1 MIKNTLDKARQP
13 KFSVL
18 MQQDTIKN
26 LVNNTLGDKKKAESF
41 TTAIISAVSVN
52 PALQDCDG
60 STILSAGL
68 LGETLN
74 LSPSPQLGHYYLVPF
89 NNAKANK
96 KDAQFQLG
104 YKGYLQLAIR
114 SGQYKHINVVAIKK
128 GELES
133 YNPLTEEI
141 KVNIM
146 VDEEQRENA
155 ETIGYY
161 AMFELVNGF
170 VKNMYWSKKKMEV
183 HALKYSMGYKAKK
196 GYTFWEKDFD
206 GMAFKTML
214 RQLISKWG
222 IMSTE
227 LQKAYTEDYSV
238 KDAQGNTV
246 YVDNNSDYEEVNI
259 AQELIKAETKETLNN
274 TELLWNL

>member
-89 NNAKANK
+89 NNSKANK

-183 HALKYSMGYKAKK
+183 HALKYSMGCKAKK

-238 KDAQGNTV
+238 KDAKGNTV

-274 TELLWNL
+274 TELL

>member
-1 MIKNTLDKARQP
+1 MLNQKLLKERILIMIKNTLDKARQP

-196 GYTFWEKDFD
+196 RIHVLGKRF
-206 GMAFKTML
+206 
-214 RQLISKWG
+214 
-222 IMSTE
+222 
-227 LQKAYTEDYSV
+227 
-238 KDAQGNTV
+238 
-246 YVDNNSDYEEVNI
+246 
-259 AQELIKAETKETLNN
+259 
-274 TELLWNL
+274 